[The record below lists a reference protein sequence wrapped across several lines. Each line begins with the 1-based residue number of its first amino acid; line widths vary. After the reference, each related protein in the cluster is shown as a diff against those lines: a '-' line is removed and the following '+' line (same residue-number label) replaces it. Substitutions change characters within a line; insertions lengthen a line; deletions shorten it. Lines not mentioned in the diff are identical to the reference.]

1 MEETGIGPY
10 IRARRLAL
18 GFTQKRLGEMAGIS
32 SARIAQIEGGAVT
45 LPGAVHRRGLA
56 TALGV
61 SHLDLLIAAGEL
73 TEDEVVAAGMVGV
86 VEEDPDGPLA
96 QIAEAARQINWSRP
110 GRVPTIS
117 TLFRLYRTEDATGE
131 RQEGARIWD
140 GPTETVITQRERT
153 KP

>member
-1 MEETGIGPY
+1 MSPTLSEMVKAHLADKHTSQAELARELGVSSSYMSQIVKGRITWPIAET
-10 IRARRLAL
+10 RRRLA
-18 GFTQKRLGEMAGIS
+18 T
-32 SARIAQIEGGAVT
+32 T
-45 LPGAVHRRGLA
+45 
-56 TALGV
+56 LGV
-61 SHLDLLIAAGEL
+61 SHLDIVIAAGEI

-110 GRVPTIS
+110 GRVATIG

-140 GPTETVITQRERT
+140 GPTETVITQRERP
-153 KP
+153 KS

>member
-1 MEETGIGPY
+1 MDAMDTFGQFVK
-10 IRARRLAL
+10 RHRL
-18 GFTQKRLGEMAGIS
+18 
-32 SARIAQIEGGAVT
+32 
-45 LPGAVHRRGLA
+45 RRGLTLEA
-56 TALGV
+56 LGELTGMDKSHLSQIERKSTFPQAERRRQLARALGV
-61 SHLDLLIAAGEL
+61 THLDLLIAAGEL
-73 TEDEVVAAGMVGV
+73 TEGEVVAAGMVGV

-110 GRVPTIS
+110 GRVATIG
-117 TLFRLYRTEDATGE
+117 TLFRLYLTEDRTGE